1 MAELTVISWRAI
13 PAQVVAREGRET
25 ARAQLPDRFQRAID
39 AAAMKAGLHESDAYL
54 EEWTRT
60 SRPCGAD
67 LETVV
72 AAEAEALE
80 AAFPPER
87 LAAFVRAGGVEP
99 E

>member
-25 ARAQLPDRFQRAID
+25 ARVQLSDRFQQAID
-39 AAAMKAGLHESDAYL
+39 AAAMKAGLSESDAYL

-60 SRPCGAD
+60 SRPCGVD
-67 LETVV
+67 LEAEV

-80 AAFPPER
+80 AAFPRER
-87 LAAFVRAGGVEP
+87 LAAFVRAGGIEP
-99 E
+99 L